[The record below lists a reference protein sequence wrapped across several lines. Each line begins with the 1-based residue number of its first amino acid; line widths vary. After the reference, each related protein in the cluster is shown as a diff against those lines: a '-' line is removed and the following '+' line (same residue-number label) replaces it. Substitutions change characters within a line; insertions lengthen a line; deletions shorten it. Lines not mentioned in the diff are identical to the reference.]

1 VVDHQPSSV
10 SRLRS
15 SIALAGLLLLY
26 YYYYH
31 CLSPVSAR
39 IQVDFP
45 WHGRCD
51 QLPMADSYALSDR
64 RSRVEAGPAKPKRTR
79 LRFCRLLNFAQIAG
93 VLGGFDLNWPSEYRL
108 AWPHESDCARQ
119 DVDRVMVGQVV

>member
-1 VVDHQPSSV
+1 MP
-10 SRLRS
+10 
-15 SIALAGLLLLY
+15 GNY
-26 YYYYH
+26 

-108 AWPHESDCARQ
+108 AWPHEFDCARQ
-119 DVDRVMVGQVV
+119 DIDRVMVGQVV